1 MNRPTTPP
9 PALLTL
15 VATAVAAWVASP
27 VAHAQSNVNIY
38 GSLDAYV
45 GHQTGSGVSSR
56 SVVNSNLNPNA
67 LGFAGSEKLDNGMTA
82 GFVMEGQPGLDTGAN
97 GQGGKFF
104 GRQSNIYLAGE
115 FGRVT
120 LGRVHLPGRTF
131 GIKYTATGWLTTDP
145 LGNMAIASG
154 SSLGPVMNVDSVG
167 GRVSNAVMY
176 TSPRMGGFSA
186 QLVQSLGE
194 GGLFS
199 AGQAKLTQIGLGYG
213 SGPFAVDFVY
223 TRIPAVAGSQIPQT
237 DFSVGAQYTIG
248 SLKLMGSVFSHQ
260 GSSIAAPGSTTPIAG
275 SKGTDRTFLVGASYT
290 TGPHTVGASIGRLNV
305 ADVHRGRRAAN
316 MSPPFSALVDDLSGF
331 SVAYTYA
338 LSKRTQLFAAY
349 GTLDNGALGTAS
361 ITPDLRP
368 TAGGRSSLL
377 ASGIRHSF

>member
-1 MNRPTTPP
+1 VSQPLPLPQALRPL
-9 PALLTL
+9 AAAL
-15 VATAVAAWVASP
+15 VAACVLVPS
-27 VAHAQSNVNIY
+27 VQAQSNVNIY

-56 SVVNSNLNPNA
+56 SVVNSSMNPNA

-82 GFVMEGQPGLDTGAN
+82 GFVMEGQPGLDTGGN

-104 GRQSNIYLAGE
+104 GRQSNIYLAGD

-120 LGRVHLPGRTF
+120 LGRVHLPGRGF

-167 GRVSNAVMY
+167 GRVSNALMY
-176 TSPRMGGFSA
+176 TSPRMGGFSG

-199 AGQAKLTQIGLGYG
+199 AGQAKLTQIGLGY
-213 SGPFAVDFVY
+213 SAGPLAVDFIY
-223 TRIPAVAGSQIPQT
+223 TRIPEVAGSQIAQT
-237 DFSVGAQYTIG
+237 DFSIGAQYTLG
-248 SLKLMGSVFSHQ
+248 GLKLMSSYFSHQ
-260 GSSIAAPGSTTPIAG
+260 GSSIAAPGATTPIAG
-275 SKGTDRTFLVGASYT
+275 SKGTDRTLLVGASYT
-290 TGPHTVGASIGRLNV
+290 TGPHTVGASIGRLSV

-316 MSPPFSALVDDLSGF
+316 MSPPFSALVDDLTGW

-349 GTLDNGALGTAS
+349 GTVDNDARGTAS